1 MKRVLLLLSVLLGLV
16 LFAGAQDF
24 LNKAAEDQTMSDV
37 KKSADGTLSA
47 FKISGSGIATGKPD
61 GVYVKLAVSSGSMT
75 SLRSAQNDVDGKIS
89 FIIGRLTALYRMKKE
104 DFKVFQPAAQMKEQ
118 TLGTPTSL
126 VVKDSNGNPIK
137 QTAYKYLISKTVIM
151 NGLVDRKIGEVFE
164 IVDRA
169 VSYGATAIAA
179 IDKGDGSEVASSTI
193 MTDAN
198 SSSGSKIQLSKGV
211 SKLKIDKAEDA
222 SSSEFINFFFKDQTL
237 DKLKQSARA
246 EAVKEVKG
254 KIAEAGKKYTLDEK
268 KYEIGLTEDYTATQT
283 AEGELSVK
291 CDLAADYKVPVKQ

>member
-1 MKRVLLLLSVLLGLV
+1 MKRALLVLSVLFLAV
-16 LFAGAQDF
+16 FTAGAQDF
-24 LNKAAEDQTMSDV
+24 LNKTAEDETMADV
-37 KKSADGTLSA
+37 KKGADGTLSA
-47 FKISGSGIATGKPD
+47 FKISGAGVATGKPD

-75 SLRSAQNDVDGKIS
+75 SLRSAQADVDGKIS
-89 FIIGRLTALYRMKKE
+89 FIIGRLSALYRMKKD
-104 DFKVFQPAAQMKEQ
+104 DFKIFQPSAQLKQQ

-126 VVKDSNGNPIK
+126 VVKDSNGNPVT

-151 NGLVDRKIGEVFE
+151 NGLSDRKIGEIFE

-179 IDKGDGSEVASSTI
+179 IDKSDGSEVASSTI
-193 MTDAN
+193 LTDAN
-198 SSSGSKIQLSKGV
+198 NSSSSKIQLSKGV

-222 SSSEFINFFFKDQTL
+222 SQSEFINFFFKDETL
-237 DKLKQSARA
+237 DKFKMSARA

-254 KIAEAGKKYTLDEK
+254 KITEAGKKYTIDEK

-291 CDLAADYKVPVKQ
+291 CDLIADYKVPAKQ